1 MTRSVRLA
9 VAAALASLALI
20 AVGPWLSGQEAPPET
35 AAPETRIPTVPIVV
49 AERRETSLARRFVGR
64 VEPLRTVDI
73 GFQVSGQIV
82 EIAAQEGD
90 FVAEGDLIA
99 RLDPVDYEL
108 RVERARARDELT
120 AAEYTRVEELARR
133 GVSAEAQLDSSRA
146 SRQEA
151 KVALAEAERALRNS
165 RLQAPF
171 DAILV
176 RRMAEEFENV
186 TPASPVLR
194 LQDVSQLLVTISLP
208 EDLAALARAAP
219 GDFTVSGDV
228 AALPGLRLS
237 LTPEKFITEPDP
249 VAQTYEVSFALG
261 EPRDTR
267 LLPGMTV
274 SVEIRR
280 SGDAVPV
287 LVPVSAVDT
296 TSADTP
302 RVWVFDAGKGTVSP
316 RDVRLGLPEGDMV
329 PVLDGLEAQARIV
342 ASGWWRLSPGMIVRP
357 ARI

>member
-1 MTRSVRLA
+1 MKPAARRALAGVLA
-9 VAAALASLALI
+9 VAAFALAVLALQ
-20 AVGPWLSGQEAPPET
+20 GQTPPVQTDAP
-35 AAPETRIPTVPIVV
+35 ASQVPTVPITT
-49 AERRETSLARRFVGR
+49 AEPREGPLARRFVGR
-64 VEPLRTVDI
+64 VKPLRTVDM

-90 FVAEGDLIA
+90 FVAAGALIA

-108 RVERARARDELT
+108 RVDRARARDELT
-120 AAEYTRVEELARR
+120 AAEYARVEELARR

-146 SRQEA
+146 SRLEA
-151 KVALAEAERALRNS
+151 KVALAEAERALRNT
-165 RLQAPF
+165 RLEAPF

-176 RRMAEEFENV
+176 RRMAEEFENA

-219 GDFTVSGDV
+219 GDFTVVGDV

-237 LTPEKFITEPDP
+237 LTPARFITEPDP
-249 VAQTYEVSFALG
+249 VAQTYEVSFIVA
-261 EPRDTR
+261 EPRDAR

-280 SGDAVPV
+280 SDGALPV
-287 LVPVSAVDT
+287 LVPISAVDT
-296 TSADTP
+296 SSADAP
-302 RVWVFDAGKGTVSP
+302 RVWVFDAASGTVTP
-316 RDVRLGLPEGDMV
+316 REVELGLPEGDFV
-329 PVLDGLEAQARIV
+329 PVLDGLDRHARIV
-342 ASGWWRLSPGMIVRP
+342 ASGWWRLRPGMSVRP

>member
-1 MTRSVRLA
+1 MKRPARLA
-9 VAAALASLALI
+9 LVAALSAVI
-20 AVGPWLSGQEAPPET
+20 IGAVGLGLLGQEIGPAPD
-35 AAPETRIPTVPIVV
+35 APDARIPTVPIVV

-90 FVAEGDLIA
+90 FVTEGALIA

-108 RVERARARDELT
+108 RVDRAQARDELT
-120 AAEYTRVEELARR
+120 AAEYARVEELARR
-133 GVSAEAQLDSSRA
+133 GVSAEAQLDTSRA
-146 SRQEA
+146 SRLEA

-165 RLQAPF
+165 RLEAPF

-219 GDFTVSGDV
+219 GDFTVSADV

-237 LTPEKFITEPDP
+237 LTPAKFITEPDP
-249 VAQTYEVSFALG
+249 VAQTYEVSFAVD
-261 EPRDTR
+261 EPRDAR

-280 SGDAVPV
+280 TDGAVPV

-296 TSADTP
+296 TSTDVP
-302 RVWVFDAGKGTVSP
+302 RIWVFDAASGSVTP
-316 RDVRLGLPEGDMV
+316 REVRLGLPEGDLV
-329 PVLDGLEAQARIV
+329 PVLGGLEGQARIV
-342 ASGWWRLSPGMIVRP
+342 ASGWWRLRPGMTVRP